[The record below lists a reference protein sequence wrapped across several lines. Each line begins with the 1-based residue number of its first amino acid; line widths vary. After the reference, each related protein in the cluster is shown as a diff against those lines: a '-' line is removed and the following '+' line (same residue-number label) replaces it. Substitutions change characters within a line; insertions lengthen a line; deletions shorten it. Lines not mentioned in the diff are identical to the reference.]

1 MWNYSLKLIY
11 RLVELAFTKILFDS
25 FINSALSLFIKSF
38 QWKSSNARI
47 QASKS
52 KRHEPVTDTH
62 FRIFPST
69 EQFKGKNSPY
79 WDRVFNL
86 ELPWRN
92 VKAKQLGNFQVWAW
106 VVLVWRPSALPQ
118 AMNSMTSMVTAKT
131 MPSFVIWMRNRYRS
145 NLQNLLS
152 SIFRNNCMVYY
163 ARQTPSEKQ
172 TLTEFLIGF
181 WPSWRLFG
189 TAPKAKRLFRT
200 DEDNDEVFKSIYA
213 KISIHSPKVYF
224 FYYNFVFFCFLGII
238 H

>member
-62 FRIFPST
+62 FRIFSST

-86 ELPWRN
+86 ELPWRH

-106 VVLVWRPSALPQ
+106 VVLPWKAVHSA
-118 AMNSMTSMVTAKT
+118 TSNKFNDINGNRKDDAVLRDLNAK
-131 MPSFVIWMRNRYRS
+131 PISFEPPKSPELDIPEQLHAKRYRRNRIWRS
-145 NLQNLLS
+145 
-152 SIFRNNCMVYY
+152 F
-163 ARQTPSEKQ
+163 
-172 TLTEFLIGF
+172 
-181 WPSWRLFG
+181 
-189 TAPKAKRLFRT
+189 
-200 DEDNDEVFKSIYA
+200 
-213 KISIHSPKVYF
+213 
-224 FYYNFVFFCFLGII
+224 
-238 H
+238 